1 MNKRHLSIKA
11 WYFLGKSSLKVW
23 LKVDFH
29 CLVIFTCVRSSIE
42 EMYESSGLR
51 VKTLKLDQVYV
62 CYIASILFMH
72 IKLMWV
78 RQKKKKNATVD
89 IDL

>member
-1 MNKRHLSIKA
+1 M
-11 WYFLGKSSLKVW
+11 
-23 LKVDFH
+23 
-29 CLVIFTCVRSSIE
+29 E
-42 EMYESSGLR
+42 EMYESSGVH

-72 IKLMWV
+72 IKSYV
-78 RQKKKKNATVD
+78 GTPKKNATVD